1 MKNHDTS
8 NLERFIK
15 AQEMDYDTALSEIKN
30 GHKRSHWMWYI
41 FPQIQGLG
49 HSEMSRYYAIKD
61 KEEARAYMEH
71 PVLGARLMEI
81 SEALMKLRTNDISGV
96 MAYPDDRKLRSSMT
110 LFSLVSNEPVF
121 QNVLDKFFSGERDKF
136 TLEEFDSFMG
146 GN

>member
-8 NLERFIK
+8 NLERFVK
-15 AQEMDYDTALSEIKN
+15 AQELDYDTALSEIKS
-30 GHKRSHWMWYI
+30 GHKRSHWMWYV

-49 HSEMSRYYAIKD
+49 NSEMSRYYAIKD

-71 PVLGARLMEI
+71 PLLRARLLEI
-81 SEALMKLRTNDISGV
+81 SAALLQLKTNDISSV
-96 MAYPDDRKLRSSMT
+96 MVYPDDRKLRSSMT

-136 TLEEFDSFMG
+136 TLEAFDSFTDG
-146 GN
+146 D